1 MAKAE
6 ERKFTHE
13 DLVQKACRW
22 LKSAKSCGVVYA
34 EAGRNVCWEEPDAIG
49 WKTGGSTCIVVECKT
64 SRSDFKADAK
74 KPVARRAEHLGRM
87 GTHRYYLVPEGLVK
101 PEELPPHWGLLYAK
115 PTGGVRLVVEA
126 VQHPKRNLR
135 DEMSWLYA
143 VARRHHLGV
152 VFFHDTHRFDVT
164 EEAKKWR
171 EARAKKKA
179 AKGH

>member
-6 ERKFTHE
+6 TKATHE

-22 LKSAKSCGVVYA
+22 LRNAKNCGVVYA

-49 WKTGGSTCIVVECKT
+49 WKAGGSTCIVVECKT
-64 SRSDFKADAK
+64 SRSDFMADRK
-74 KPVARRAEHLGRM
+74 KPVARRAEFAGRM

-101 PEELPPHWGLLYAK
+101 PEELPPGWGLLYAK
-115 PTGGVRLVVEA
+115 PTGGVRVVVDA
-126 VQHPKRNLR
+126 KNQTNRNLR

-152 VFFHDTHRFDVT
+152 VFFAETHRFDVT
-164 EEAKKWR
+164 DEAKKWR
-171 EARAKKKA
+171 EIRAKKKA
-179 AKGH
+179 GKA